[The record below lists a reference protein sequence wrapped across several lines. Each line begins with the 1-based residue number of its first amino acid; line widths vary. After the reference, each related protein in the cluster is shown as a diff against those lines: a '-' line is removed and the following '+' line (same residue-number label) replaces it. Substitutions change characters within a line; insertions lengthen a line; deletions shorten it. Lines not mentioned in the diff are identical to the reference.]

1 MADGGIAPEG
11 YLPRVVDE
19 QVERYLGVF
28 GAVEIAGTKW
38 CGKTWTAL
46 RHGAS
51 VSYVDDDLDLARADP
66 SLMTLGERPHVI
78 DEWQLAPRIWDAVRR
93 GVDRE
98 RGLRGG
104 WILTGSSTP
113 LARRGRE
120 GEPPSHSG
128 AGRIGRIRMHPMSL
142 SESGDST
149 GAVSLAGLFRGEFE
163 PCVAGDDG
171 TVGLVGLAC
180 RGGWPEAVGMDVASA
195 QTVAREYLRLFFT
208 ESAPAAGRDGELTS
222 RLVASVA
229 RNLGQA
235 ATYRT
240 MAADMYGA
248 EEDPSSL
255 ASDDTIA
262 SYLSF
267 LRQSY
272 LVEEVRGWVP
282 QARSRKR
289 LATKPKRYL
298 ADPSL
303 AAAQLGM
310 GPEALLRDWQTFGLL
325 FEGLCMRDLMV
336 YARALSDVGF
346 EPVRYYRDDAG
357 LEADAVVELADG
369 RWAAF
374 EFKASED
381 GVDAGL
387 ASLAR
392 MRRKLCENPRARV
405 REPEF
410 MAVLVGVSRYARE
423 ASPGT
428 YVIPIRCLGA

>member
-1 MADGGIAPEG
+1 MAEERLTPEG

-19 QVERYLGVF
+19 QVERYLATF

-46 RHGAS
+46 SHGAS

-93 GVDRE
+93 GVDRS
-98 RGLRGG
+98 RGIRGG

-113 LARRGRE
+113 LARRGAE
-120 GEPPSHSG
+120 QPAHSG
-128 AGRIGRIRMHPMSL
+128 AGRIGRVRMHPMTL
-142 SESGDST
+142 AESGDST

-163 PCVAGDDG
+163 PCVAPDG
-171 TVGLVGLAC
+171 TRELVDLAC

-208 ESAPAAGRDGELTS
+208 ESAPAAGRDGEVTS
-222 RLVASVA
+222 RVVASLA

-240 MAADMYGA
+240 VIADMYGG
-248 EEDPSSL
+248 EDDPASL
-255 ASDDTIA
+255 ISEDTLA

-267 LRQSY
+267 LKQSY
-272 LVEEVRGWVP
+272 LVEEVPGWVP
-282 QARSRKR
+282 QSRSRKR
-289 LATKPKRYL
+289 LATKPRRYL

-325 FEGLCMRDLMV
+325 FEAMCVRDLTV
-336 YARALSDVGF
+336 FARALPDVGF
-346 EPVRYYRDDAG
+346 EPVRYYRDDSG

-374 EFKASED
+374 EFKVSED
-381 GVDAGL
+381 KVADGV
-387 ASLAR
+387 ASLLR
-392 MRRKLCENPRARV
+392 LRRKLCENPRARV

-410 MAVLVGVSRYARE
+410 TAVVTGLSRYARRTE
-423 ASPGT
+423 EGV
-428 YVIPIRCLGA
+428 YVIPLRCLGA

>member
-1 MADGGIAPEG
+1 MATGSIAPEG

-19 QVERYLGVF
+19 QVERYLSIF
-28 GAVEIAGTKW
+28 GAIEIAGTKW
-38 CGKTWTAL
+38 CGKTWCAL

-51 VSYVDDDLDLARADP
+51 VSYVDDDIDLARADP
-66 SLMTLGERPHVI
+66 SLMTLGEAPHVI
-78 DEWQLAPRIWDAVRR
+78 DEWQLVPRIWDAVRR
-93 GVDRE
+93 SVDKGRHV
-98 RGLRGG
+98 RGG

-113 LARRGRE
+113 LSRGR
-120 GEPPSHSG
+120 GAGDAPSHSG

-142 SESGDST
+142 VESGDST
-149 GAVSLAGLFRGEFE
+149 GAISLAGLFRGEFE
-163 PCVAGDDG
+163 PCAVPSD
-171 TVGLVGLAC
+171 TRELVELAC
-180 RGGWPEAVGMDVASA
+180 RGGWPEAVGMDVSSA
-195 QTVAREYLRLFFT
+195 QTLAREYLRFFFT
-208 ESAPAAGRDGELTS
+208 ESAPAAGRNGETTS
-222 RLVASVA
+222 RLVASLA

-235 ATYRT
+235 TTYKTIVR
-240 MAADMYGA
+240 DMYGD
-248 EEDPSSL
+248 EEDPRSL
-255 ASDDTIA
+255 ISEETVA
-262 SYLSF
+262 SYLA
-267 LRQSY
+267 LLKASY
-272 LVEEVRGWVP
+272 LVEEVPGWVP

>member
-1 MADGGIAPEG
+1 MATGKMTPEG
-11 YLPRVVDE
+11 YLPRVVDG
-19 QVERYLGVF
+19 QVERYLATF

-46 RHGAS
+46 AHGAS

-66 SLMTLGERPHVI
+66 SLMTLGEQPHVI

-93 GVDRE
+93 GVDRS

-113 LARRGRE
+113 LARRDSER
-120 GEPPSHSG
+120 PAHSG
-128 AGRIGRIRMHPMSL
+128 AGRIGRIRMHPMTL
-142 SESGDST
+142 AESGDST
-149 GAVSLAGLFRGEFE
+149 GAVSLAGLFSGEFE
-163 PCVAGDDG
+163 PCVAPDD
-171 TVGLVGLAC
+171 TRALVDLAC

-208 ESAPAAGRDGELTS
+208 ESAPSAGKDGEVAS
-222 RLVASVA
+222 RLVASLA

-240 MAADMYGA
+240 LIADMYGG
-248 EEDPSSL
+248 EDDPSSL
-255 ASDDTIA
+255 ISDDTLA
-262 SYLSF
+262 SYLAF
-267 LRQSY
+267 LKRSY
-272 LVEEVRGWVP
+272 LVEEVPGWVP

-289 LATKPKRYL
+289 LATKPRRYL

-310 GPEALLRDWQTFGLL
+310 GPDALLRDWQTFGLL
-325 FEGLCMRDLMV
+325 FEAMCVRDLTV
-336 YARALSDVGF
+336 FARALPDVGF
-346 EPVRYYRDDAG
+346 EPVRYYRDDSG

-374 EFKASED
+374 EFKVSED
-381 GVDAGL
+381 KIPAGV
-387 ASLAR
+387 ASLLR
-392 MRRKLCENPRARV
+392 LRRKLCENPRARV

-410 MAVLVGVSRYARE
+410 MAVVTGVSRYARRTE
-423 ASPGT
+423 EGV
-428 YVIPIRCLGA
+428 YVIPLRCLGA